1 MSVAWQAGGRQTW
14 FKHCCLPMHIQ
25 ALLQAGAEGG
35 DEGGALQ
42 AFLPMWFNR
51 FTGKHNPGNTY
62 TLGGMSDSYYEYLL
76 KVWLLGGKK
85 VRTMHRSCNQTVAF
99 YSHVAASAVAET
111 TLQVQDV

>member
-1 MSVAWQAGGRQTW
+1 MPVAWQAEAG
-14 FKHCCLPMHIQ
+14 KHGLRMLPANAHPGP
-25 ALLQAGAEGG
+25 LQAGAEGG
-35 DEGGALQ
+35 DEGCALQ

-85 VRTMHRSCNQTVAF
+85 VRTMHRSCSRSMA
-99 YSHVAASAVAET
+99 SCSAGAASAVLET
-111 TLQVQDV
+111 TLQDV

>member
-1 MSVAWQAGGRQTW
+1 M
-14 FKHCCLPMHIQ
+14 
-25 ALLQAGAEGG
+25 
-35 DEGGALQ
+35 Q

-85 VRTMHRSCNQTVAF
+85 VRAMHISCSQSMAP
-99 YSHVAASAVAET
+99 YPHGAASAIVET
-111 TLQVQDV
+111 TLQDVWRFYDGR